1 MINDNHGKAP
11 MGRHVTARGNAPG
24 ISGKNTPSPVGAA
37 HFWFFDRN
45 SETEPDDRADSGAT
59 TKGTNNTYRRRF
71 LTTANGRECNNPFL
85 EGMLRF
91 IRVASR
97 PFAVKK
103 QALAQAARGCRGS
116 VLECGRPCRFWACS
130 KAVQRTALHDAAAT
144 FNVSLFFCVRGFA

>member
-59 TKGTNNTYRRRF
+59 TKGTNNTYRGGFFNNREWTPMDTNAATHSFSSIGGEGGRRPDEGATTKGTNNTYRGRF
-71 LTTANGRECNNPFL
+71 LTTANGRQWTR
-85 EGMLRF
+85 M
-91 IRVASR
+91 
-97 PFAVKK
+97 
-103 QALAQAARGCRGS
+103 Q
-116 VLECGRPCRFWACS
+116 
-130 KAVQRTALHDAAAT
+130 
-144 FNVSLFFCVRGFA
+144 